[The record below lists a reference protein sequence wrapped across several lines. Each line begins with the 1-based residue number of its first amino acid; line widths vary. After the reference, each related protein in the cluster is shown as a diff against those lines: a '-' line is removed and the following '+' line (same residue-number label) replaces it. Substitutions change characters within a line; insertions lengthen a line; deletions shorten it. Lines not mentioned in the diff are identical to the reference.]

1 MSNKQLFKCDTDN
14 TNRTVTTVNCVWHI
28 KILNE
33 IKRHYS
39 RFPFVIIWIVS
50 FLLSPVTMTI
60 LHILSKVYVSVYGHG
75 RGFFRDIPDSGL
87 NWKKNTH
94 FLCNEQ
100 WLWAHWSYITLTLTI
115 CMHYSDNW
123 HGRFV
128 DMQITYKCSI
138 NPTRHVLHT

>member
-87 NWKKNTH
+87 NKKYTQFFVQWTMTLGTLVIHNSHSHDLNALQWQLTRA
-94 FLCNEQ
+94 LCRYANFIQ
-100 WLWAHWSYITLTLTI
+100 V
-115 CMHYSDNW
+115 
-123 HGRFV
+123 F
-128 DMQITYKCSI
+128 